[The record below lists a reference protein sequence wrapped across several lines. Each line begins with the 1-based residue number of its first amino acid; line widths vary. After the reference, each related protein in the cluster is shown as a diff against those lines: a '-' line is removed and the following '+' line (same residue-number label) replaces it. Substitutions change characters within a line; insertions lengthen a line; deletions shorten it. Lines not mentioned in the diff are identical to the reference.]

1 MKGIFNMTN
10 CLVSIIVPCYN
21 GEPFI
26 DRCFASI
33 LAQTYK
39 NIEVVV
45 VNDGSTDG
53 SAEKLLSYTE
63 PFKAKGIRLNIVY
76 QPNKGPGAA
85 IDTGLKHIT
94 GEYLMLL
101 DIDDLILPE
110 AVECLVSAFSEDIA
124 LVRCDGFC
132 VNESDIDKPIRKF
145 TEADTKDSNT
155 TLFEA
160 LVYGT
165 TYNWAGSYMVK
176 AEKLFEFYPDK
187 SIYPSRYGQNLQMLM
202 PVAYKGKD
210 AFVDKPLMKYVLRDG
225 SLSHGSNTAKCILGY
240 MNIRLTLLDTIFED
254 DRKKEVYKKSV
265 RIQSN
270 NLLLE
275 LYCTE
280 GNMAEAKKTFSAMKL
295 DGAIAKSHRKLY
307 YKYKLKHIFSP
318 NKEETSK

>member
-21 GEPFI
+21 GERFI
-26 DRCFASI
+26 DRCFSSV

-45 VNDGSTDG
+45 VDDGSTDG
-53 SAEKLLSYTE
+53 SAEKLLSYIK
-63 PFKAKGIRLNIVY
+63 PFNAKGMRLNIIY
-76 QPNKGPGAA
+76 QPNKGPGGA

-132 VNESDIDKPIRKF
+132 VNEGDIDKPIKKF
-145 TEADTKDSNT
+145 TEADKKDSNT
-155 TLFEA
+155 TLFES
-160 LVYGT
+160 LVCGT

-176 AEKLFEFYPDK
+176 TEKLFAFYPDK
-187 SIYPSRYGQNLQMLM
+187 SIFPSRYGQNLQILM

-210 AFVDKPLMKYVLRDG
+210 TFVDKPLMKYVLRDG
-225 SLSHGSNTAKCILGY
+225 SLSHGSNTVKCISGY
-240 MNIRLTLLDTIFED
+240 MDIRLTLLDTIFGD
-254 DRKKEVYKKSV
+254 NTRKEAYKKSV
-265 RIQSN
+265 RIASN

-275 LYCTE
+275 HYCVQ
-280 GNMAEAKKTFSAMKL
+280 GNMAEAKKTFRAMKL
-295 DGAIAKSHRKLY
+295 DKAIAKSHRKLY

-318 NKEETSK
+318 NTEETSK